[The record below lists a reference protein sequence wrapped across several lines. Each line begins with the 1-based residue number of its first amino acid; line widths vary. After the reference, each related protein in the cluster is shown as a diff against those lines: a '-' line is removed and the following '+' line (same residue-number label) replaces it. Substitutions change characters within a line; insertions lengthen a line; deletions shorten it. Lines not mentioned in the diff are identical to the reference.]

1 MSNKKKPSG
10 SRPNANKTPSA
21 TANTPEKPATLRD
34 LLGADTI
41 AKLKRQAEMLKQE
54 EAAKQEAKRAEA
66 EAARLAE
73 QKRNENDFA
82 YLLEHSKVKGTKYI

>member
-1 MSNKKKPSG
+1 MGSKKKQ
-10 SRPNANKTPSA
+10 SRGHQPSA
-21 TANTPEKPATLRD
+21 SGGSDKPATLKD

-41 AKLKRQAEMLKQE
+41 AKLKQQAEAMKQE

-66 EAARLAE
+66 EAARRAE

>member
-1 MSNKKKPSG
+1 MGSNKKQSRSG
-10 SRPNANKTPSA
+10 QPGAHVA
-21 TANTPEKPATLRD
+21 ADKPATLKD
-34 LLGADTI
+34 LLGADTV
-41 AKLKRQAEMLKQE
+41 AKLKEQAEAMKRE

-66 EAARLAE
+66 EAARRAE

>member
-1 MSNKKKPSG
+1 M
-10 SRPNANKTPSA
+10 
-21 TANTPEKPATLRD
+21 RD

-41 AKLKRQAEMLKQE
+41 AKLKQQAETLKQE

-66 EAARLAE
+66 EAARIAE

>member
-1 MSNKKKPSG
+1 M
-10 SRPNANKTPSA
+10 
-21 TANTPEKPATLRD
+21 RD

-41 AKLKRQAEMLKQE
+41 AKLKQQAELLKQE

-66 EAARLAE
+66 EATRLAE

>member
-1 MSNKKKPSG
+1 MGNKRKNNQHQQRQTSENG
-10 SRPNANKTPSA
+10 AD
-21 TANTPEKPATLRD
+21 KPATLRD

-41 AKLKRQAEMLKQE
+41 AKLKQQAEAMKQA

-82 YLLEHSKVKGTKYI
+82 YLLEHSKVKSTKYI

>member
-10 SRPNANKTPSA
+10 QRQSANSN
-21 TANTPEKPATLRD
+21 TADKPATLRE

-41 AKLKRQAEMLKQE
+41 AKLKQHAENLKQE

-82 YLLEHSKVKGTKYI
+82 YLLEQSKVKGTKYI